1 MFNIFPIIVY
11 VFIVVGF
18 LSTFTFLL
26 VFSKII
32 SKHKTFKDAKNEKAV
47 IDESQEKLKDYS
59 DTPSQKKKTI
69 KCEYCGSKIDK
80 DATSCSNC
88 GKKL

>member
-1 MFNIFPIIVY
+1 MFDIFHIIVY
-11 VFIVVGF
+11 AFIGVGF
-18 LSTFTFLL
+18 LSTFTFVLAFL
-26 VFSKII
+26 KI